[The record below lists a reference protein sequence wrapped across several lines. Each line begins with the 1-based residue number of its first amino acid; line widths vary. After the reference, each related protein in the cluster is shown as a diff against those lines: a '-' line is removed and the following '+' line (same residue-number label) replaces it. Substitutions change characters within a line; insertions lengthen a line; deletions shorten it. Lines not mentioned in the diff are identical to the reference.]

1 MTFLWEA
8 VGCPSL
14 DPVFRICAEDRG
26 THGTQTLVPQDHCQP
41 PASPSIMAPKA
52 PGIPLDGDLNVI
64 APSWMGDESVS
75 LQLLLWL

>member
-1 MTFLWEA
+1 MEPKHW
-8 VGCPSL
+8 SL
-14 DPVFRICAEDRG
+14 R
-26 THGTQTLVPQDHCQP
+26 TT
-41 PASPSIMAPKA
+41 ASPLPAPPIMAPKA